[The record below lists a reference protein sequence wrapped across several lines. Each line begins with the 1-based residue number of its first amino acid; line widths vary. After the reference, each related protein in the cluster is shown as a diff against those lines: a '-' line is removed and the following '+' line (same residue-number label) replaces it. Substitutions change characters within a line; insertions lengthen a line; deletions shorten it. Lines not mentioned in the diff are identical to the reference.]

1 MENTIYEIL
10 KIILPV
16 IMTGIF
22 TFLVTKYTYDKNR
35 PLDKLEITYNR
46 VYYPLYKMTSNYID
60 DIKSINNII
69 DNAKMYFVK
78 YDKYI
83 DITTKNLFKTLCTC
97 NRETK
102 KKCIFQQFKD
112 NINEKNLYLRRRLGY
127 LQPSFSQIYKYSTSA
142 TKSFYRIFIEL
153 GIAYISIF
161 LCIIIEKI
169 PNYNVYIVYI
179 IIIIVM
185 SLGFV
190 SICEVIWCIIRA
202 LYYIIRK

>member
-1 MENTIYEIL
+1 MQNTIYEIL
-10 KIILPV
+10 KIVLPV
-16 IMTGIF
+16 FMTGIF
-22 TFLVTKYTYDKNR
+22 TFLITKYTYNNDR

-46 VYYPLYKMTSNYID
+46 VYYPLYKIISN
-60 DIKSINNII
+60 SNNNINDI
-69 DNAKMYFVK
+69 INSTKMYFLK

-83 DITTKNLFKTLCTC
+83 DITTKKLFEMLCIC
-97 NRETK
+97 NNETK
-102 KKCIFQQFKD
+102 KKLIFQQFKD
-112 NINEKNLYLRRRLGY
+112 NKNEKNLYLRRRLGY
-127 LQPSFSQIYKYSTSA
+127 LQPSFSQIYKYSTPA

-179 IIIIVM
+179 IIIIVL

-190 SICEVIWCIIRA
+190 SICEVIWCIIRT